1 MKDAKEK
8 NMRKKCLG
16 GMSCV
21 ALMFIAAALV
31 FSMAVAGCAG
41 GPKVNTTELDNK
53 GRAIGVSTPN
63 WVTLYAAS
71 GITAVQAQPQF
82 EGKYCIIGDES
93 SSNRQ
98 FALAWADNFSAQQRI
113 GAMLRTTIAS
123 KYQAAVSGASQ
134 SSSGANSSTAT
145 GSGSADYKQEIDNLI
160 NAVVNVSY
168 SGAQRDSDWWV
179 LMRRYDPDQKDV
191 YTDEYTAYVLYTI
204 PKTELNRQIA
214 QALETSVSKDSVLYD
229 LTIQLAREILS
240 EGFEYLGAGD
250 LAPAEAPT
258 QTPSTP
264 SEVQAAIAAGLSG
277 RAVIRNNSRQTA
289 SVLSSVKIY
298 KGYEAKGLPFITYDS
313 PVLGGQQASW
323 DLPEGIYTF
332 ETFLNNRTEAHKEG
346 EGGYGTNSGTSTVG
360 ITVKDS
366 FAADF
371 VDGGLTSFT
380 KK

>member
-1 MKDAKEK
+1 MKTSKK
-8 NMRKKCLG
+8 MKRKT
-16 GMSCV
+16 
-21 ALMFIAAALV
+21 AAAL
-31 FSMAVAGCAG
+31 AVVAALAIIGCAG

-53 GRAIGVSTPN
+53 GRAIGVSTPD
-63 WVTLYAAS
+63 WIKLYVAT

-82 EGKYCIIGDES
+82 EGQYCIIGDETS
-93 SSNRQ
+93 ANRQ

-113 GAMLRTTIAS
+113 GAMLRTNIAS
-123 KYQAAVSGASQ
+123 KYQATVSGAAQ
-134 SSSGANSSTAT
+134 SSGTANSSAAT
-145 GSGSADYKQEIDNLI
+145 ETGSADYRQEIDNVV

-191 YTDEYTAYVLYTI
+191 YSDEYTAYVLYTV
-204 PKTELNRQIA
+204 PKAELNRQIA
-214 QALETSVSKDSVLYD
+214 MALETGVSKDSALYD
-229 LTIQLAREILS
+229 ITLQIAREILS

-250 LAPAEAPT
+250 LASAETLP
-258 QTPSTP
+258 QTPA
-264 SEVQAAIAAGLSG
+264 EVQAAIAAGLSG
-277 RAVIRNNSRQTA
+277 KAVIRNNSSRTA
-289 SVLSSVKIY
+289 SVMSSVKIY
-298 KGYEAKGLPFITYDS
+298 RGYEAKGLPFMTYDS

-332 ETFLNNRTEAHKEG
+332 ETFLNDRTDSQKEG

-371 VDGGLTSFT
+371 VDGGLTSFSR
-380 KK
+380 K